1 MKAVILAG
9 GGGTRLW
16 PVSRSAMPKQFH
28 AFTGNRTLLQ
38 QTFDR
43 LSFLKPSDIFVSTN
57 KKYAELVK
65 KQLPHLQQEKL
76 HENLIIEPETR
87 DTAPGICFAA
97 NHLAKMGFKNEVM
110 AIVYAD
116 HLIQRPEEFKK
127 ALEFTA
133 NHVAQKDI
141 LSVIGVRAKYPNP
154 NLGYIKLGR
163 KIPPRSKKSGSFE
176 IYELDRFTEKP
187 DIETAKK
194 FIESGKYL
202 WNTGLYVWKV
212 GTILEKFAKFAPDV
226 YEAVVVKE
234 NYAASPKISIDYAV
248 MERIGKKALHVVPA
262 EFGWNDIGNWSAL
275 HEEMTTNETHNIGFG
290 EQITVDTEGSV
301 VIGSSGKLVVT
312 YGVKNMIVIDTPE
325 ALLVMPKERS
335 SEVKKLIEEIKKLQK
350 GDLL

>member
-16 PVSRSAMPKQFH
+16 PVSRSTMPKQFH
-28 AFTGNRTLLQ
+28 AFTGGRTLLQ

-43 LSFLKPSDIFVSTN
+43 LSFLKPSDIFVSTS
-57 KKYAELVK
+57 KKYADLVK
-65 KQLPHLQQEKL
+65 KQLPYLRKKEFSD
-76 HENLIIEPETR
+76 NLIVEPETR

-97 NHLAKMGFKNEVM
+97 NHLAKMGFEDDVM

-116 HLIQRPEEFKK
+116 HLIQKPEEFKK

-133 NHVAQKDI
+133 KHVAKKNV

-154 NLGYIKLGR
+154 NLGYIKLG
-163 KIPPRSKKSGSFE
+163 KKAVAKGKTTAPFE
-176 IYELDRFTEKP
+176 ILELDRFTEKP
-187 DIETAKK
+187 DVETAKK

-202 WNTGLYVWKV
+202 WNTGLYVWQV
-212 GTILEKFAKFAPDV
+212 GTILEKFKKLAPAV
-226 YEAVVVKE
+226 YDAVVIKE

-248 MERIGKKALHVVPA
+248 MERVGKKSVHVVPA

-275 HEEMTTNETHNIGFG
+275 HEEMAVSETHNIGFG
-290 EQITVDTEGSV
+290 EQIAVDTEGSV

-312 YGVKNMIVIDTPE
+312 YGIKNMIVIDTPE
-325 ALLVMPKERS
+325 ALLVMPKEKS
-335 SEVKKLIEEIKKLQK
+335 SEVKKLIDEIKKLQK